1 MKDIE
6 NNLEIIKKQLKINR
20 NIKPIEEIKRG
31 FFIGIGLLF
40 TTPFVTLMVIII
52 STILKSIIK

>member
-1 MKDIE
+1 MNDLE

-40 TTPFVTLMVIII
+40 TTPFVAIMVIII

>member
-1 MKDIE
+1 MNDLE

-40 TTPFVTLMVIII
+40 ATPFITLMVIVI
-52 STILKSIIK
+52 STILKLIIK